1 MIGMFLNVGFLII
14 QIWWSQQIKR
24 RLPLKRVCY
33 PHSLQEK
40 GCARPWRAKAGC
52 SGDGKNG
59 RKMWARAFFRGFHKK
74 QWAGQGKWTYL
85 AGLNC
90 YSGLWGLKSVSSCLV
105 PGPVVIRAEEEWPIF
120 CKNSVK
126 EVVEGGALDWSV
138 CTGKAGSLQGANSR
152 ISVAPRRQQIKKME
166 NKKTWSIDVD
176 KDARITM
183 LFKVSWMTFTL
194 IFCLMTSLESLP

>member
-1 MIGMFLNVGFLII
+1 MEHKAVENNNLSF
-14 QIWWSQQIKR
+14 
-24 RLPLKRVCY
+24 LPLFTNQCNDRYVFKCRFSYYSDMVKPTDQETIAIERVCY

-40 GCARPWRAKAGC
+40 GRARPWRAKAGC

-74 QWAGQGKWTYL
+74 QWAGQGKWAYL
-85 AGLNC
+85 AGLNR
-90 YSGLWGLKSVSSCLV
+90 YSGLWGLRSVSSCLV

-166 NKKTWSIDVD
+166 NKKT
-176 KDARITM
+176 
-183 LFKVSWMTFTL
+183 
-194 IFCLMTSLESLP
+194 